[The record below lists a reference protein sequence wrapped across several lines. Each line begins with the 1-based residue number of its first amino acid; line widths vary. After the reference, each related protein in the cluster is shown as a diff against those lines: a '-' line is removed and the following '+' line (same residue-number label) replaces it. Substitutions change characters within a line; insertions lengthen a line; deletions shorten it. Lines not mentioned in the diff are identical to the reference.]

1 MKTYTFEI
9 ICQDGQPRT
18 FEFQAQDF
26 NQARSMLEQFRTSQ
40 PAVEPAAVVQSIP
53 VVGTTNSDNVIRSS
67 GSVSYF

>member
-1 MKTYTFEI
+1 MKNYTFEI

-18 FEFQAQDF
+18 FEFRAQDF

-40 PAVEPAAVVQSIP
+40 PAVGPAPVVQPIP
-53 VVGTTNSDNVIRSS
+53 VAGTTDSDNVVRSS

>member
-1 MKTYTFEI
+1 MKNYTFEI

-40 PAVEPAAVVQSIP
+40 PTVESAPVVQPIP
-53 VVGTTNSDNVIRSS
+53 VAGTTNSDNVIRSS